1 MSGEWNAED
10 IAGEIRVL
18 QIRQKELKQKLKN
31 LPKGSPE
38 KFAIREAIDNVDNQ
52 IERKERK
59 MKTAKMNGEA
69 AQFYI
74 IMTKPLS

>member
-1 MSGEWNAED
+1 
-10 IAGEIRVL
+10 
-18 QIRQKELKQKLKN
+18 LKN